1 MYPNKEVVMKRCLI
15 AMSICFSLCTGVVMP
30 ASADYNAGIKA
41 YRHGDYGTALREF
54 NTDKSAQAKFYLSLM
69 YDKGDGV
76 AQDRVKSVEWLRRSA
91 EQGLDVAQANLGIM
105 YCQGFQVR
113 QDMAEGLKWLRR
125 AAEQG
130 LEEAQSVIITAT
142 AGD

>member
-1 MYPNKEVVMKRCLI
+1 MKRLCCGTFLCL
-15 AMSICFSLCTGVVMP
+15 ALCALLAAP
-30 ASADYNAGIKA
+30 ALAGYDAGLKA
-41 YRHGDYGTALREF
+41 YRSGDYSTALIEF
-54 NTDKSAQAKFYLSLM
+54 RADNSAQAKYHLSLM

-76 AQDRVKSVEWLRRSA
+76 AQDRAKSLEWLRRSA

-113 QDMAEGLKWLRR
+113 PDMAEGLKWLRR

-130 LEEAQSVIITAT
+130 LEEAQSVIMMAT
-142 AGD
+142 ADN

>member
-1 MYPNKEVVMKRCLI
+1 MKRLYYGIFLGLALCAVSAAP
-15 AMSICFSLCTGVVMP
+15 AM
-30 ASADYNAGIKA
+30 AGYDAGLKA
-41 YRHGDYGTALREF
+41 YRAGDYATAFIEF
-54 NTDKSAQAKFYLSLM
+54 RADNSAQAKYHLSLM

-76 AQDRVKSVEWLRRSA
+76 AQDRAKSVEWLRRSA

-105 YCQGFQVR
+105 YCDGYQVR

-130 LEEAQSVIITAT
+130 LEEAQSVIMLAT
-142 AGD
+142 AGN

>member
-1 MYPNKEVVMKRCLI
+1 MKRLCYGTFLCI
-15 AMSICFSLCTGVVMP
+15 SLCAILAGP
-30 ASADYNAGIKA
+30 AAAGYDAGLKA
-41 YRHGDYGTALREF
+41 YRSGDYATALIEF
-54 NTDKSAQAKFYLSLM
+54 RADNSAQAKYHLSLM

-76 AQDRVKSVEWLRRSA
+76 TQDRAKSLEWLRRSA

-105 YCQGFQVR
+105 YCQGYQVR

-130 LEEAQSVIITAT
+130 LEEAQSVIIMAT
-142 AGD
+142 ADN

>member
-1 MYPNKEVVMKRCLI
+1 MKRFYSGIFLGMALCALLAAP
-15 AMSICFSLCTGVVMP
+15 AM
-30 ASADYNAGIKA
+30 AGYDAGLKA
-41 YRHGDYGTALREF
+41 YSAGDYATALIEF
-54 NTDKSAQAKFYLSLM
+54 RADNSAQAKYHLSLM

-76 AQDRVKSVEWLRRSA
+76 TQDRAKSLEWLRRSA

-105 YCQGFQVR
+105 YCEGYLVR

-130 LEEAQSVIITAT
+130 LEEAQSVIIMAT
-142 AGD
+142 ADN

>member
-1 MYPNKEVVMKRCLI
+1 MKRLSCGTFLGL
-15 AMSICFSLCTGVVMP
+15 ALCALLAAPVM
-30 ASADYNAGIKA
+30 AGYDAGLKA
-41 YRHGDYGTALREF
+41 YRAGDYATALIEF
-54 NTDKSAQAKFYLSLM
+54 RADNSARAKYHLSLM

-76 AQDRVKSVEWLRRSA
+76 AQDRAKSIEWLRRSA

-105 YCQGFQVR
+105 YCEGYLVR
-113 QDMAEGLKWLRR
+113 QDMAEGLKWLRM

-130 LEEAQSVIITAT
+130 LEEAQSVIMMAT

>member
-1 MYPNKEVVMKRCLI
+1 MKRLCYRTFLGLALCAVLAAP
-15 AMSICFSLCTGVVMP
+15 AM
-30 ASADYNAGIKA
+30 AGYDAGLKA
-41 YRHGDYGTALREF
+41 YRSGDYATALIEF
-54 NTDKSAQAKFYLSLM
+54 RADNSAQAKYHLSIM
-69 YDKGDGV
+69 YDKGDGI
-76 AQDRVKSVEWLRRSA
+76 AQDRAKSVEWLRRAA

-105 YCQGFQVR
+105 YCQGYLVR

-130 LEEAQSVIITAT
+130 LEEAQSVIMMAT

>member
-1 MYPNKEVVMKRCLI
+1 MKRFCCGTFLGLALCALLATP
-15 AMSICFSLCTGVVMP
+15 AM
-30 ASADYNAGIKA
+30 AGYDAGLKA
-41 YRHGDYGTALREF
+41 YRAGDYATALIEF
-54 NTDKSAQAKFYLSLM
+54 RSDNSAQAKYHLSLM

-76 AQDRVKSVEWLRRSA
+76 AQDRGKSVEWLRRSA

-105 YCQGFQVR
+105 YCEGYLVR
-113 QDMAEGLKWLRR
+113 QDMAEGLKWLRK

-130 LEEAQSVIITAT
+130 LEEAQSVIMMAT